1 MGEPRPIYDPAAVTG
16 DWLSEVLVHAG
27 VLAADDRVVGVER
40 EVIGTGQVGS
50 NVRFRLRYAR
60 GDAATGP
67 RSVVG
72 KFAADDEVSR
82 GAGVATRT
90 YETEVAFYRDLAA
103 SVEISRPACY
113 FAAIEPG
120 TADVVLML
128 EDMDPA
134 VPGDQIAGC
143 SVAEAELVVDEAARL
158 HGPRWGDPTL
168 LDHAWLADGFD
179 NRGGVGELYA
189 MTWDAFLDRYRA
201 TLDPAAVEVGTHLR
215 AHVADWLQGAPA
227 ALTLTHGDFRL
238 DNMLFRPGAL
248 TVVDWQ
254 TVRLGCGPADVA
266 YFLGAGLDPD
276 IRRRHERDLVA
287 RYYQALFAYDIGD
300 YSFDACWDDYRRHS
314 YGGYVMAVIASIL
327 VGRTER
333 GDAMFM
339 AMANRHAAQ
348 ATDLAAADLLPT

>member
-1 MGEPRPIYDPAAVTG
+1 MGEPRPIYDPDAVTG
-16 DWLSEVLVHAG
+16 EWLTEVLLHAG
-27 VLAADDRVVGVER
+27 ALGADDRVVGLER
-40 EVIGTGQVGS
+40 EEIGTGQVGS
-50 NVRFRLRYAR
+50 NVRFRLRYAA
-60 GDAATGP
+60 GDTATGP

-72 KFAADDEVSR
+72 KFAARDEVSR
-82 GAGVATRT
+82 GAGIATRT

-120 TADVVLML
+120 TADVVLVL
-128 EDMDPA
+128 EDLAPA

-143 SVAEAELVVDEAARL
+143 SVAQAELAVDEAARL
-158 HGPRWGDPTL
+158 HGPRWGDPSL
-168 LDHAWLADGFD
+168 ADHAWLADGYA
-179 NRGGVGELYA
+179 NRGGIAEFYA

-215 AHVADWLQGAPA
+215 AHIADWIGREPA
-227 ALTLTHGDFRL
+227 ALTLTHSDYRL
-238 DNMLFRPGAL
+238 DNMLFGPGSL

-254 TVRLGCGPADVA
+254 TVRLGCGPSDVA
-266 YFLGAGLDPD
+266 YFLGAGLDPET
-276 IRRRHERDLVA
+276 RRRHERDLVA
-287 RYYQALFAYDIGD
+287 RYYQGLFTYDIGD
-300 YSFDACWDDYRRHS
+300 YSFEACWDDYRRHS

-327 VGRTER
+327 VGRTDR

-348 ATDLAAADLLPT
+348 VTDLAAVDLL